1 MLLTHENMK
10 MVNGFLPW
18 PFNTAC
24 HFSNEKKIK
33 DVSVDPWDGK
43 IDQSSQLFLILINNG
58 YFKVIS
64 MRAGHSGTVHL
75 SSNGW

>member
-24 HFSNEKKIK
+24 HFSNEKKMYLWIPGTEK
-33 DVSVDPWDGK
+33 LIGVPNF
-43 IDQSSQLFLILINNG
+43 FLILINNR

-64 MRAGHSGTVHL
+64 MGAGHSGTVHL